1 MIGVERKLMITRIR
15 YVPKIN
21 VKTRVEKSTGVEL
34 KITQAMTLKTALS
47 SNPDKSVDV
56 LTRSHNQRL

>member
-1 MIGVERKLMITRIR
+1 MIGVERKLMTTRIR

-21 VKTRVEKSTGVEL
+21 VKTKVEKSTGVEL
-34 KITQAMTLKTALS
+34 KITHAITLKTVLS
-47 SNPDKSVDV
+47 NKPDKRVDV